1 MSTPDIAGHLVRCK
15 QCGKTGL
22 TLDGQNVHDAL
33 DCPCCPSSTHT
44 HAGPDQETAVPV
56 CRNVDVLGNAV
67 VVPAI
72 GG

>member
-1 MSTPDIAGHLVRCK
+1 MSAATIPGHLVRCK
-15 QCGKTGL
+15 QCGKEGVAL
-22 TLDGQNVHDAL
+22 EGQNVHDAL

-44 HAGPDQETAVPV
+44 HAGPDQQTVIPV

-67 VVPAI
+67 VTPVL